1 MEAMARE
8 AWTDER
14 LDDLKDQ
21 MVAGFQRVD
30 AELRDMRR
38 MMFQGFLALAT
49 VIVTCFFG
57 LAGLILF

>member
-1 MEAMARE
+1 MQAMARE

-21 MVAGFQRVD
+21 MAAGFGRVD
-30 AELRDMRR
+30 AELRDLRR
-38 MMFQGFLALAT
+38 VMFQGFIALTT

-57 LAGLILF
+57 LAGLMIL

>member
-21 MVAGFQRVD
+21 MVVGFGRVD
-30 AELRDMRR
+30 AELRDLRR
-38 MMFQGFLALAT
+38 MMFQGFIALTT

-57 LAGLILF
+57 LAGLMVF